1 MKKIFNLILAAL
13 VIIGAAA
20 CTKSEEIVDQTQ
32 QGEGL
37 SFYANVV
44 NDVTRAH
51 IDDTDG
57 DKTWNTVWEGGE
69 VLVVETANPPYVSYE
84 FTCTDTETG
93 KFVCK
98 DDNATELL
106 GKSVTISNVDAE
118 EYHSRSGNRAY
129 YIWTNIES
137 FSVDQPINLVSQT
150 SFFRYTYNGE
160 GEVTLSLSIQHNN
173 GDVIEAKKAFREPGE
188 GSYSLVEQITF
199 KGKGETIVPFW
210 PGTGSADI
218 STTDATL
225 SYSIKGVKCKETTIK
240 NICWGKVYNL
250 GELTDPEPEPELAT
264 VYLVPGVWASD
275 SARFAVYEIDTET
288 WTSMT
293 AVEGQIGTYTA
304 KVATSNIILTRMNP
318 ANEVNSWDN
327 KWNQTA
333 DLVVPT
339 DDKNCYY
346 ITGWGT
352 DSSVGEWHEVGYVP
366 PVPSITWALAGDF
379 NSWGDLVMQ
388 STDTANIFVAKG
400 VEFAA
405 GSEIKV
411 KDSKSWDTSF
421 GRGVKYLGANS
432 YMTVIQG
439 SQDNI
444 TIAQSGT
451 YDVYFEY
458 LGANSH
464 LYLMKA
470 NADYKTAKEQTAD
483 GALIPDQPQGE
494 TPDQASAWSL
504 SGTLNNWGDTAM
516 VTTTVKNLFV
526 AKNVN
531 LSAYGAFKVRKNK
544 AWTES
549 YGGGIKYMNA
559 NAYIKVYSGGSDIYN
574 TTSGTFDIYFDYTNK
589 YLYLVSAGSDYTS
602 VKMQTSEGSAPSP
615 TNVSFG
621 LVGAHNSWGGSKD
634 TVLTLDTSINA
645 YVAKGAKLTGEFKI
659 RGDNTW
665 GAYNYGAT
673 SSGSVTV
680 GKAISVKNGSN
691 TNLKVASGTYDVYF
705 SYGKNKV
712 WVMTVGQVPTDL

>member
-44 NDVTRAH
+44 NDVTRAY

-250 GELTDPEPEPELAT
+250 GTLVAIPVESEFGVVGSFQKGTAWDVAKPVKMYTTENAGWVVARGIELYKDDE
-264 VYLVPGVWASD
+264 
-275 SARFAVYEIDTET
+275 F
-288 WTSMT
+288 
-293 AVEGQIGTYTA
+293 
-304 KVATSNIILTRMNP
+304 KIIKG
-318 ANEVNSWDN
+318 NSWDVSYGQ
-327 KWNQTA
+327 KDA
-333 DLVVPT
+333 AKVLAVDVEHSLVAE
-339 DDKNCYY
+339 
-346 ITGWGT
+346 GG
-352 DSSVGEWHEVGYVP
+352 
-366 PVPSITWALAGDF
+366 
-379 NSWGDLVMQ
+379 Q
-388 STDTANIFVAKG
+388 NI
-400 VEFAA
+400 
-405 GSEIKV
+405 
-411 KDSKSWDTSF
+411 
-421 GRGVKYLGANS
+421 
-432 YMTVIQG
+432 
-439 SQDNI
+439 
-444 TIAQSGT
+444 
-451 YDVYFEY
+451 
-458 LGANSH
+458 
-464 LYLMKA
+464 KA
-470 NADYKTAKEQTAD
+470 
-483 GALIPDQPQGE
+483 
-494 TPDQASAWSL
+494 
-504 SGTLNNWGDTAM
+504 
-516 VTTTVKNLFV
+516 
-526 AKNVN
+526 AKN
-531 LSAYGAFKVRKNK
+531 GK
-544 AWTES
+544 
-549 YGGGIKYMNA
+549 
-559 NAYIKVYSGGSDIYN
+559 
-574 TTSGTFDIYFDYTNK
+574 FDIYFNTTNFKMKYVCVEEYTDLTVNITIDNKANWSPLYIILKSGQTLLTPAEGAPVSDNK
-589 YLYLVSAGSDYTS
+589 YAVSGDYIGSSLSYQFVSGSKKTDFANVTITKKGATVTLEETVIKLRVQLTTDNAKKWWGS
-602 VKMQTSEGSAPSP
+602 KMCIYVWDSGSALDTGWPGTEMTSEGNYTWSINVPSE
-615 TNVSFG
+615 
-621 LVGAHNSWGGSKD
+621 LVGK
-634 TVLTLDTSINA
+634 TIKYIINN
-645 YVAKGAKLTGEFKI
+645 GAKWQSGDSTITISAEGNYVDASKI
-659 RGDNTW
+659 GIN
-665 GAYNYGAT
+665 
-673 SSGSVTV
+673 
-680 GKAISVKNGSN
+680 
-691 TNLKVASGTYDVYF
+691 
-705 SYGKNKV
+705 
-712 WVMTVGQVPTDL
+712 

>member
-1 MKKIFNLILAAL
+1 MKKFFNLILAAL

-20 CTKSEEIVDQTQ
+20 CAKNDEIVDKTE
-32 QGEGL
+32 QGESL

-51 IDDTDG
+51 IDNADG
-57 DKTWNTVWEGGE
+57 DKIWNTIWDEGDN
-69 VLVVETANPPYVSYE
+69 VYVSLSGEAPFTFTYDGE
-84 FTCTDTETG
+84 KFTCSEPGVTSLIGETVTVGPCNVNDDSTAG
-93 KFVCK
+93 KNAWSFTGTKVEK
-98 DDNATELL
+98 FDNNAT
-106 GKSVTISNVDAE
+106 V
-118 EYHSRSGNRAY
+118 
-129 YIWTNIES
+129 
-137 FSVDQPINLVSQT
+137 NLTADT
-150 SFFRYTYNGE
+150 SFFRYTYNG
-160 GEVTLSLSIQHNN
+160 T
-173 GDVIEAKKAFREPGE
+173 GDVTITVTPKEGDTKVFRYCVKEDVFDYYP
-188 GSYSLVEQITF
+188 SITF
-199 KGKGETIVPFW
+199 KGAAEDKFVGFW
-210 PGTGSADI
+210 PQTLSGLE
-218 STTDATL
+218 ATL
-225 SYSIKGVKCKETTIK
+225 SYSINGVVCKETSITLVT
-240 NICWGKVYNL
+240 GKVYNL
-250 GELTDPEPEPELAT
+250 GTLEAKKNE
-264 VYLVPGVWASD
+264 VFLVPGVWTSD
-275 SARFAVYEIDTET
+275 GARFAVYEIDTET

-318 ANEVNSWDN
+318 ANEVNNWDN

-339 DDKNCYY
+339 DNKNCYY

-352 DSSVGEWHEVGYVP
+352 DKSVGEWHEVGYVP

-400 VEFAA
+400 VELAT

-411 KDSKSWDTSF
+411 KDLASWDTSF
-421 GRGVKYLGANS
+421 GRGVTYLAANS

-439 SQDNI
+439 SSDNI

-483 GALIPDQPQGE
+483 GAPVPDQPQGE

-504 SGTLNNWGDTAM
+504 SGTLNNWGDTQM

-526 AKNVN
+526 AKNVK
-531 LSAYGAFKVRKNK
+531 LSAYGAFKVRKDK

-559 NAYIKVYSGGSDIYN
+559 SAYIKVYSSGSDIYN

-589 YLYLVSAGSDYTS
+589 YLYLVIAGDDYTS

-615 TNVSFG
+615 ANVSFG
-621 LVGAHNSWGGSKD
+621 LVGAHNNWGGSKD

-645 YVAKGAKLTGEFKI
+645 YVAKSAKLTGEFKI

-665 GAYNYGAT
+665 GAYNYGAA

-680 GKAISVKNGSN
+680 GKAISVKNNSQ
-691 TNLKVASGTYDVYF
+691 TNLKVTSGTYDVYF

-712 WVMTVGQVPTDL
+712 WVMPVGQVPTDL

>member
-20 CTKSEEIVDQTQ
+20 CTKSDEIVDQTQ

-37 SFYANVV
+37 SFYAEIV
-44 NDVTRAH
+44 NGDTRAY

-57 DKTWNTVWEGGE
+57 DKTWNTIWEKDDQ
-69 VLVVETANPPYVSYE
+69 VSVRGAGKTYTFTYDGAK
-84 FTCTDTETG
+84 FTCTQDGVESIIGET
-93 KFVCK
+93 
-98 DDNATELL
+98 
-106 GKSVTISNVDAE
+106 VTISPTVYHFADAKAGKRGWSFNTAILTFTEGMNVEFEA
-118 EYHSRSGNRAY
+118 N
-129 YIWTNIES
+129 
-137 FSVDQPINLVSQT
+137 T
-150 SFFRYTYNGE
+150 SYFRYTYNGDKPITFTVE
-160 GEVTLSLSIQHNN
+160 DGYTGQAGTNFVVQGS
-173 GDVIEAKKAFREPGE
+173 D
-188 GSYSLVEQITF
+188 SYSVAYNESITF
-199 KGKGETIVPFW
+199 DG
-210 PGTGSADI
+210 GTGENFIAFYFGTNKYSKGAK
-218 STTDATL
+218 L
-225 SYSIKGVKCKETTIK
+225 SYSIDGVKCKETTIDLYV
-240 NICWGKVYNL
+240 GKVYNL
-250 GELTDPEPEPELAT
+250 GTLTEPEPELAT

-275 SARFAVYEIDTET
+275 NARFAVYEIDTQA
-288 WTSMT
+288 WTNMT
-293 AVEGQIGTYTA
+293 AVEGQTGTYTA

-346 ITGWGT
+346 ITDWGT
-352 DSSVGEWHEVGYVP
+352 DASVGEWHELGYVP

-379 NSWGDLVMQ
+379 NSWGNLIME
-388 STDTANIFVAKG
+388 STATANLFVAKG
-400 VEFAA
+400 VELAA
-405 GSEIKV
+405 GSEFKV
-411 KDSKSWDTSF
+411 KDSTTWDTSF
-421 GRGVKYLGANS
+421 GRGVTYLAANS

-439 SQDNI
+439 GNDNNI
-444 TIAQSGT
+444 SIAQSGT

-458 LGANSH
+458 LGTNSH

-483 GALIPDQPQGE
+483 GALVPDQPQGE

-526 AKNVN
+526 AKNVK

-549 YGGGIKYMNA
+549 YGGGFKYMNA

-615 TNVSFG
+615 ANVSFG

-634 TVLTLDTSINA
+634 TVLTLDTSINV

-665 GAYNYGAT
+665 GAYNYGAA
-673 SSGSVTV
+673 SGGSVTV
-680 GKAISVKNGSN
+680 GKAISVQNGSN

-712 WVMTVGQVPTDL
+712 WVMPVGQVPTDL